1 MKVKF
6 FGAAHEVGRSCIM
19 IEDNSTKILLDCGVK
34 LGEKEEYPIISDE
47 ELKSIDAIIISHAHL
62 DHMGYLPHVFSTG
75 WKGFVY
81 TTKPTFELSNV
92 LISDYMKISN
102 PKNVTKEG
110 LSRLQR
116 GYKIVEYHKE
126 FSIKGLKVKLLPA
139 GHILGSAL
147 TEVEGNGKRV
157 LYTGDVNL
165 RKTRLL
171 DGAYTEHLHADALI
185 TESTYSGEKD
195 IFPPERSQLNA
206 MLASIKE
213 TINKGGKIIVPS
225 FAVGRA
231 QEVLFVLD
239 DYIHSGLLQKVPI
252 YVDGMINKAMRIHRH
267 NVIYCRDELQKR
279 ILMSEDDPF
288 KSDNFYPID
297 TRQKRSKVMNSQEAC
312 IIVTTSGM
320 ITGGPVMKYIEKLA
334 GNELNKLILVGY
346 QAEGTGGRALADG
359 AKELTINGRKVKINM
374 SIEQYHL
381 SAHADRPQL
390 ERFIGSIKG
399 LRKIFIVHGEQGKS
413 EELAK
418 AMSKH
423 YETHVPTLGAEF
435 EI

>member
-19 IEDNSTKILLDCGVK
+19 IEDNSTKILLDCGIK
-34 LGEKEEYPIISDE
+34 LGKKEEYPVISDE
-47 ELKSIDAIIISHAHL
+47 ELKSIDAIVISHAHL

-75 WKGFVY
+75 WKGYVY

-126 FSIKGLKVKLLPA
+126 FSIKGLKLKLLPA

-147 TEVEGNGKRV
+147 IEVEGNGKRV
-157 LYTGDVNL
+157 LYTGDINL
-165 RKTRLL
+165 RNTRLL

-185 TESTYSGEKD
+185 TESTYGGDKD
-195 IFPPERSQLNA
+195 MFQPERSQLNA

-359 AKELTINGRKVKINM
+359 AKELEVNGKKIKINM
-374 SIEQYHL
+374 AIELYHL

-390 ERFIGSIKG
+390 ERFISSIKG

-418 AMSKH
+418 AMSKR
-423 YETHVPTLGAEF
+423 YETHVPDLGSEF
-435 EI
+435 EV